1 MTALGSSPLATECGL
16 IFHVNKSHAGG
27 ATTATREVMSS
38 APEANRDGAATL
50 VSAPPENRYDDVAV
64 VMITRNEEK
73 AVGKVIRDA
82 VTALPGCEVFV
93 IDGSRHHTA
102 GGSRCRCDRHRGAR
116 GRVRSPL
123 HAALQ
128 TPTRPII
135 VTVDADDTYPSTA
148 FPELVQ
154 YIRDGFDVAGA
165 DRLGS
170 RPPATMPTRNWI
182 FNKFF
187 SRIASIR
194 SGTRLRDVHCGQRAY
209 RHDVLKGFEWSHEGL
224 AFPVD
229 LIFWPAMSKMKVV
242 EIPIVYCDRI
252 GESTLDR
259 WPSGKATLQRLFRR
273 RSAIA
278 RL

>member
-1 MTALGSSPLATECGL
+1 
-16 IFHVNKSHAGG
+16 
-27 ATTATREVMSS
+27 MSS
-38 APEANRDGAATL
+38 APEVSQEEAAAF
-50 VSAPPENRYDDVAV
+50 VSAPSENRYDDVAV

-73 AVGKVIRDA
+73 AVSKVIRDA
-82 VTALPGCEVFV
+82 VAALPGCEVFV
-93 IDGSRHHTA
+93 IDGSSDTTPQVAREA
-102 GGSRCRCDRHRGAR
+102 GATVIEEPGGGFGPA
-116 GRVRSPL
+116 L

-128 TPTRPII
+128 MPTRPIV

-170 RPPATMPTRNWI
+170 RPPAAMPTRNWI
-182 FNKFF
+182 FNKLF

-209 RHDVLKGFEWSHEGL
+209 RRDVLKGFEWSHEGL